1 MLSSEEI
8 NEIAA
13 KQALTYVYDE
23 AVLDLEN
30 VYHKHQKDGINSS
43 SFYDLYCQIVKSREA
58 ELHHIED
65 GEFAKIGDSGEYD
78 YGDYGYQIH
87 IVDDFEE
94 SPIYALEC
102 LFEASQNALHEA
114 MNILASR

>member
-13 KQALTYVYDE
+13 KQALSYVYDE

-43 SFYDLYCQIVKSREA
+43 SFYNLYCKISMSGEA

-78 YGDYGYQIH
+78 YGYKIH
-87 IVDDFEE
+87 IVDYFEE

-102 LFEASQNALHEA
+102 LFEAAQNALHEA

>member
-1 MLSSEEI
+1 MLSNEEI

-13 KQALTYVYDE
+13 KQALSYVYDE

-43 SFYDLYCQIVKSREA
+43 SYYDLYCKIVTSGENK
-58 ELHHIED
+58 LYHIED
-65 GEFAKIGDSGEYD
+65 GEVAKIGDYD
-78 YGDYGYQIH
+78 YQIC
-87 IVDDFEE
+87 IVDDFQE
-94 SPIYALEC
+94 SPVYALEC
-102 LFEASQNALHEA
+102 LFEAAQNALHEA